1 MSNHELQELLIA
13 KIRQTDDSLLLE
25 EATRLLD
32 INLDDSDVYIFSESE
47 KADIEEARQQIKNGE
62 SFTHE
67 EANQLINEWLK
78 K

>member
-1 MSNHELQELLIA
+1 MSNQELQELLIE
-13 KIRQTDDSLLLE
+13 KIRQTDDSVLLE

-32 INLDDSDVYIFSESE
+32 IEINQSDVYVLSESE

>member
-1 MSNHELQELLIA
+1 MSIQELQELLIE
-13 KIRQTDDSLLLE
+13 KIRQTDDNVLLE

-32 INLDDSDVYIFSESE
+32 IEIDDADVYVLSASE
-47 KADIEEARQQIKNGE
+47 KADIDEARQQIKNKE

>member
-1 MSNHELQELLIA
+1 MSNQELQELLIE
-13 KIRQTDDSLLLE
+13 KIRRTDDNVLLE

-32 INLDDSDVYIFSESE
+32 VEIDDSDVYVLSESE
-47 KADIEEARQQIKNGE
+47 KTDIEEARQQIKNGE
-62 SFTHE
+62 SFTHD

>member
-1 MSNHELQELLIA
+1 MSNQELQELLIE
-13 KIRQTDDSLLLE
+13 KIRRTDDSVLLE

-32 INLDDSDVYIFSESE
+32 IEIDDSNIYVLSESE

-67 EANQLINEWLK
+67 EANLLIIEWLK

>member
-1 MSNHELQELLIA
+1 MSNQELQELLIK
-13 KIRQTDDSLLLE
+13 KIRQTDDTVLLE

-32 INLDDSDVYIFSESE
+32 LQIDESNAYVLSAAE
-47 KADIEEARQQIKNGE
+47 KADIEEARQQIKNGD